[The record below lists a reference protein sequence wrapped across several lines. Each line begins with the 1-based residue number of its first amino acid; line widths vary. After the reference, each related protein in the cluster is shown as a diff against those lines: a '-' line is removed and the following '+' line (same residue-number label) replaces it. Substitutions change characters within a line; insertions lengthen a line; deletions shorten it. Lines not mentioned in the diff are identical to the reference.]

1 LPDGLFSNQKESQF
15 GVNIGGSCYG
25 KSWYIVCPFGLFYG
39 HWKYIMA
46 IWYILWQLGIF
57 FPFLVYWIKINL
69 ATLVM
74 GLEIESVQGIGTQGG
89 RVARQF

>member
-1 LPDGLFSNQKESQF
+1 MENLGILYAHLVYFTAI
-15 GVNIGGSCYG
+15 GNIL
-25 KSWYIVCPFGLFYG
+25 WPFGIFCGNWVY
-39 HWKYIMA
+39 
-46 IWYILWQLGIF
+46 F